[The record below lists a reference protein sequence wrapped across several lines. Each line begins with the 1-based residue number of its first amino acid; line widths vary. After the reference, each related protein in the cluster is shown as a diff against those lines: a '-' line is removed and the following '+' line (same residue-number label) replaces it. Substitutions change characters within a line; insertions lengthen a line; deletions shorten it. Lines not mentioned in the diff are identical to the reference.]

1 MSSTNKIRSGLID
14 KILSIKNRDFLEALD
29 QLVSTSSSESE
40 IVELSNEQKTMLE
53 MSEKDIK
60 QSPRPIKV
68 ITPAASPLTPS
79 IKFIEFETPADAKA
93 VKHIATK
100 GSVRTGFKIVKSTS
114 SNHSPVK

>member
-1 MSSTNKIRSGLID
+1 MSSTNKIRSELID

-60 QSPRPIKV
+60 NGELISQEAMDRRNSEWLN
-68 ITPAASPLTPS
+68 AM
-79 IKFIEFETPADAKA
+79 
-93 VKHIATK
+93 
-100 GSVRTGFKIVKSTS
+100 
-114 SNHSPVK
+114 

>member
-60 QSPRPIKV
+60 NGQLISQEAMDRRNSEWLN
-68 ITPAASPLTPS
+68 AM
-79 IKFIEFETPADAKA
+79 
-93 VKHIATK
+93 
-100 GSVRTGFKIVKSTS
+100 
-114 SNHSPVK
+114 

>member
-1 MSSTNKIRSGLID
+1 MSSTTKIRSGLID

-60 QSPRPIKV
+60 NGQLISQEAMDRRNSEWLN
-68 ITPAASPLTPS
+68 AM
-79 IKFIEFETPADAKA
+79 
-93 VKHIATK
+93 
-100 GSVRTGFKIVKSTS
+100 
-114 SNHSPVK
+114 

>member
-60 QSPRPIKV
+60 NGQLISQEAMDRRNSEWLNAMQFGRGQQ
-68 ITPAASPLTPS
+68 TFNLLGFWS
-79 IKFIEFETPADAKA
+79 IGLREINLIRIQK
-93 VKHIATK
+93 
-100 GSVRTGFKIVKSTS
+100 
-114 SNHSPVK
+114 NW